1 MPSAV
6 ARFNGQFT
14 LGAGSVSNQEVH
26 SDAAIDASKLKHA
39 YSAGTSFAVA
49 IGGTPATRE
58 EIVHVANAT
67 GTVLGFHALLND
79 SGSST
84 NIDFDLKK
92 NGTTMLSSA
101 LNYVHGDG
109 DRTVKD
115 GTLSV
120 TSFVEGDVL
129 SVAMTVTS
137 ATGAQGPRAWVNI
150 EENTSP
156 A

>member
-1 MPSAV
+1 MST
-6 ARFNGQFT
+6 RFSGD
-14 LGAGSVSNQEVH
+14 LSLAAGSVRDQH
-26 SDAAIDASKLKHA
+26 LATDAAVGAEKMEHVF
-39 YSAGTSFAVA
+39 SAGTGFGLA

-58 EIVHVANAT
+58 EIVHVCGSA
-67 GTVLGFHALLND
+67 GEILGFHAILND
-79 SGSST
+79 SGTGT

-92 NGTTMLSSA
+92 NGVSILSSA

-115 GTLSV
+115 GTISNIVLAAD
-120 TSFVEGDVL
+120 DVL

-137 ATGAQGPRAWVNI
+137 ATGAQGPWAWVNVK
-150 EENTSP
+150 ENSIP